1 MGVSIESKSHNC
13 DLGFAGFNRFRNL
26 VAEKISIEFGEH
38 YKLLTTPEVLNLY
51 GEEHK
56 KFYAEYDAKT
66 NEFIKN
72 GVVPLDVAIFLYK
85 SDCEGKINK
94 QQAKKVYELIKDCD
108 DNIVYGY
115 IGRSDCATMKD
126 FKQIF
131 GNGSTVKW
139 Y

>member
-38 YKLLTTPEVLNLY
+38 YKLLTSPEVLNLY

-66 NEFIKN
+66 NEFIKKN
-72 GVVPLDVAIFLYK
+72 LPVII
-85 SDCEGKINK
+85 INK
-94 QQAKKVYELIKDCD
+94 ENLDYLPGFIDKISQSCVFLLDEFEKMFENTEDQSFLLPILD
-108 DNIVYGY
+108 GY
-115 IGRSDCATMKD
+115 IKLNMY
-126 FKQIF
+126 FF
-131 GNGSTVKW
+131 
-139 Y
+139 